1 MWYDKDSGA
10 DKDVSIWKVWNGQTG
25 YYSIGDLVHN
35 QWSNVRGRVAI
46 MVSQRIPGILEKPAS
61 FNQVWTDAGSGALL
75 DVAVWTM
82 VPPAGYTCLGAV
94 AVNSHSLIPPDRNKY
109 ACVKDSFVVSGKL
122 IETWNSKGSG
132 ANKDISLWTVVSN
145 KTYGIDGGTFLPGNG
160 WRKPSK
166 GYTLRAKAIPNI
178 IDF

>member
-1 MWYDKDSGA
+1 MCNMDVYLLLSLAGVLNGVAYTQDLIATIATNLKMMWYDKDSGA

-75 DVAVWTM
+75 DVAVW
-82 VPPAGYTCLGAV
+82 
-94 AVNSHSLIPPDRNKY
+94 
-109 ACVKDSFVVSGKL
+109 
-122 IETWNSKGSG
+122 
-132 ANKDISLWTVVSN
+132 
-145 KTYGIDGGTFLPGNG
+145 
-160 WRKPSK
+160 
-166 GYTLRAKAIPNI
+166 
-178 IDF
+178 